1 MGIGGK
7 THALL
12 FTTLA
17 CFFQGAFAQP
27 DVEFV
32 ILSTWGENNY
42 CGEIRVTSNTAL
54 SDWRVFATVN
64 GSIDN
69 GWNGGY
75 RPVNNNPSY
84 NAVFEPEDWNSTI
97 PAGGTRSIGLC
108 GSGQPPVFYNGERN
122 INVGSGHLPLPFTEL
137 ESGFYNNSVTEAG
150 YIVANNEDDLQQIE
164 TLLGHELP
172 VDIHRNTVIAAFM
185 GERPTGGHNIQV
197 VWAVETAERVNMRTH
212 LTEPG
217 RTCLVTMAFTSPY
230 QIVTIPKTDKMIN
243 ITEQKVVKH
252 CGCG

>member
-1 MGIGGK
+1 MGIGKK
-7 THALL
+7 TRFLL

-27 DVEFV
+27 NVEFV

-54 SDWRVFATVN
+54 SDWQVFATVN

-69 GWNGGY
+69 VWNGSY

-84 NAVFEPEDWNSTI
+84 NTIFEPEDSNNTI
-97 PAGGTRSIGLC
+97 PAGETCSIGLC
-108 GSGQPPVFYNGERN
+108 GSGKMPVFYGGEPNANGD
-122 INVGSGHLPLPFTEL
+122 SGPLAITEL
-137 ESGFYNNSVTEAG
+137 ESGFYNNGVTEAR
-150 YIVANNEDDLQQIE
+150 YIVANNEEDLQQIE
-164 TLLGHELP
+164 MLLGHELS
-172 VDIHRNTVIAAFM
+172 VDLHRNTVIAAFM
-185 GERPTGGHNIQV
+185 RERPTGGYNIQV
-197 VWAVETAERVNMRTH
+197 ARAVGTAERVNMRTN

-217 RTCLVTMAFTSPY
+217 RTCMVTMAFTSPY
-230 QIVTIPKTDKMIN
+230 QIVAIPKTDKMIN